1 MNGAETK
8 LDGPDASEWIGNQQ
22 FWSDTA
28 RLRPKAAI
36 DEMQWCGSTTTC
48 AMSDVRQADLR
59 RFSDVVWELNSAV
72 SPADLSNHLL
82 RGISRLINVDRVSYN
97 EVDRR
102 GGKLIRAHSL
112 GEADNPALVASLNAH
127 IGQHPGF
134 NRADSNADFPAPT
147 KLSDTLSQRQFREL
161 GLYRE
166 HFKLYGI
173 HYQLGASFAM
183 DADRKLSFGLNRQ
196 KRDFSERDR
205 VLIDLLRPHLRRV
218 CQQTRAAAEM
228 HAALGRRE
236 HALENAR
243 EALVFLD
250 DLGQMEFA
258 TARALE
264 LLQVYG
270 RKNRNLAAGVRSP
283 MPAPVARWFR
293 QQKSGWPLP
302 APGGGDGTS
311 SSWAIRQGGGELRL
325 ELVAASQRE
334 PETWKPR
341 RRWLLKLSERPVE
354 PSAAPLRQLGLSER
368 EAEVLLWLA
377 QGKRN
382 SEIASICRLRPST
395 VATHVRNIFPKLGVE
410 TRTAAAASA
419 WQTLIGGAFLFPR

>member
-1 MNGAETK
+1 
-8 LDGPDASEWIGNQQ
+8 
-22 FWSDTA
+22 
-28 RLRPKAAI
+28 
-36 DEMQWCGSTTTC
+36 
-48 AMSDVRQADLR
+48 MSHVRQADLR

-72 SPADLSNHLL
+72 SPAELSNHLL
-82 RGISRLINVDRVSYN
+82 RGISRLIDVDRVSYN
-97 EVDRR
+97 EVNRR
-102 GGKLIRAHSL
+102 SGKLVRAHSL
-112 GEADNPALVASLNAH
+112 GEAYNPALVGSLNDH

-134 NRADSNADFPAPT
+134 NRADSQADFPAPT

-183 DADRKLSFGLNRQ
+183 DAESKLSFGLNRQ
-196 KRDFSERDR
+196 KRDFSEGDR
-205 VLIDLLRPHLRRV
+205 VLIGLLRPHLRRV

-228 HAALGRRE
+228 RAALRQRE
-236 HALENAR
+236 YALESAR
-243 EALVFLD
+243 GALVFLD

-258 TARALE
+258 TARALQ

-270 RKNRNLAAGVRSP
+270 RKNRDLAAGVQSP

-293 QQKSGWPLP
+293 QQKTRLP
-302 APGGGDGTS
+302 VTAGEGGDGKS
-311 SSWAIRQGGGELRL
+311 SSWVIRQGGGELRL
-325 ELVAASQRE
+325 ELIAESGLE

-341 RRWLLKLSERPVE
+341 RRWLLKLSERSGA
-354 PSAAPLRQLGLSER
+354 PSAEPLRQLGLSDR

-410 TRTAAAASA
+410 TRTAAAATA
-419 WQTLIGGAFLFPR
+419 WQTLTDGASEFSR

>member
-1 MNGAETK
+1 
-8 LDGPDASEWIGNQQ
+8 
-22 FWSDTA
+22 
-28 RLRPKAAI
+28 
-36 DEMQWCGSTTTC
+36 
-48 AMSDVRQADLR
+48 MSHVRRADLR

-72 SPADLSNHLL
+72 APADLSNHLL
-82 RGISRLINVDRVSYN
+82 RGISRLIDVDRVSYN

-102 GGKLIRAHSL
+102 SGQLVRAHSL
-112 GEADNPALVASLNAH
+112 GEAYNPALVASLNAH

-134 NRADSNADFPAPT
+134 NRADSAADFPEPT

-161 GLYRE
+161 SLYRE

-183 DADRKLSFGLNRQ
+183 DAESKLSFGLNRQ
-196 KRDFSERDR
+196 KRDFSEGDR

-228 HAALGRRE
+228 RAALSRRE
-236 HALENAR
+236 HALESAR
-243 EALVFLD
+243 GALVFLD

-264 LLQVYG
+264 LLEVYG
-270 RKNRNLAAGVRSP
+270 HKDRDLALGVQSP

-293 QQKSGWPLP
+293 QQRSRLPLTAGGSG
-302 APGGGDGTS
+302 DQTF
-311 SSWAIRQGGGELRL
+311 SSWVIRQGGGELRL
-325 ELVAASQRE
+325 ELIADAGFE
-334 PETWKPR
+334 PEAWQPR
-341 RRWLLKLSERPVE
+341 RRWLLKLSERPVA
-354 PSAAPLRQLGLSER
+354 PSAEPLRQLGLSDR

-382 SEIASICRLRPST
+382 SEIGSICRLRPST

-410 TRTAAAASA
+410 TRTAAAAAA
-419 WQTLIGGAFLFPR
+419 WQTLSASAFEFTRQGSLR

>member
-1 MNGAETK
+1 
-8 LDGPDASEWIGNQQ
+8 
-22 FWSDTA
+22 
-28 RLRPKAAI
+28 
-36 DEMQWCGSTTTC
+36 
-48 AMSDVRQADLR
+48 MSHVRQADLR
-59 RFSDVVWELNSAV
+59 RFSDIVWELNSSV
-72 SPADLSNHLL
+72 SPVDLSDHLL
-82 RGISRLINVDRVSYN
+82 RGISRLIDVDRVSYN

-102 GGKLIRAHSL
+102 SGRLVRAHSL
-112 GEADNPALVASLNAH
+112 GEAYNPALVASLNDH

-134 NRADSNADFPAPT
+134 NRADSQADFPTPT
-147 KLSDTLSQRQFREL
+147 KLSDTLSQQQFREL

-183 DADRKLSFGLNRQ
+183 DAESKLSFGLNRQ

-205 VLIDLLRPHLRRV
+205 VLIGLLRPHLRRV

-228 HAALGRRE
+228 RAALSRRE
-236 HALENAR
+236 HALESVR
-243 EALVFLD
+243 GALVFLD

-258 TARALE
+258 TARALQ

-270 RKNRNLAAGVRSP
+270 RKSRDLAAGVQSP

-293 QQKSGWPLP
+293 QQKCRLPL
-302 APGGGDGTS
+302 AAGGGGGGES
-311 SSWAIRQGGGELRL
+311 SSWVIRQGGGELRL
-325 ELVAASQRE
+325 ELIAESGLE

-341 RRWLLKLSERPVE
+341 QRWLLKLSERPGAT
-354 PSAAPLRQLGLSER
+354 SAEPLRQLGLSDR

-410 TRTAAAASA
+410 TRTAAAAMA
-419 WQTLIGGAFLFPR
+419 WQTLSEGALK